1 MSLKRSVANV
11 KDMQQQR
18 TVTPPLATHA
28 RAHPI
33 LQLQQSIGN
42 QAVQRLLRSGTI
54 QARLNISQPGD
65 PFEQEADRVVEKVMR
80 MPAPAVQRSCASC
93 ADGGSPCP
101 ECEAENE
108 KTVQRKVRQSRD
120 SVDESVPEH
129 FLQDLGSGRP
139 LAASTRAFFEPRFGV
154 DFSLLAMSGCTPA
167 KQPIEPRLGLTR
179 RPSPMDVI
187 FGWAQERVIRR
198 AT

>member
-1 MSLKRSVANV
+1 MRDQRQRVSQTWTTEAVPQRSASA
-11 KDMQQQR
+11 
-18 TVTPPLATHA
+18 TATPLLATHA

-42 QAVQRLLRSGTI
+42 QAVQRLLRSRTV

-65 PFEQEADRVVEKVMR
+65 PFEQEADRVAEKVMR

-108 KTVQRKVRQSRD
+108 KAVQRRVRPSIE
-120 SVDESVPEH
+120 SVEESVPEH
-129 FLQDLGSGRP
+129 SLQDPASGRP
-139 LAASTRAFFEPRFGV
+139 LATSTRA
-154 DFSLLAMSGCTPA
+154 L
-167 KQPIEPRLGLTR
+167 
-179 RPSPMDVI
+179 
-187 FGWAQERVIRR
+187 
-198 AT
+198 